1 MKTEM
6 DAVQGETNKMVDQRL
21 KYESMLDKKEEEASG
36 LKEKIIKLLDEINGK
51 DLAIKALSDTL
62 YERGEENKKLAMM
75 VSEIKNHQLLTQVI
89 GELFAVTRIN
99 AFKNEDLM
107 VRYQRLK
114 LYSSNLLTI
123 SPKGRE
129 TISWKFLTRK
139 AKRQSLLF
147 A

>member
-139 AKRQSLLF
+139 AKR
-147 A
+147 

>member
-1 MKTEM
+1 
-6 DAVQGETNKMVDQRL
+6 
-21 KYESMLDKKEEEASG
+21 MLDKKEEEASG
-36 LKEKIIKLLDEINGK
+36 LKEKIVKLLDEINGK

-139 AKRQSLLF
+139 AKRWRKSSIGSE
-147 A
+147 

>member
-1 MKTEM
+1 
-6 DAVQGETNKMVDQRL
+6 
-21 KYESMLDKKEEEASG
+21 MLDKKEEEASG
-36 LKEKIIKLLDEINGK
+36 LKEKIVKLLDEINGK

-139 AKRQSLLF
+139 AKR
-147 A
+147 